1 MAILCKYALTKLK
14 EKPIIYLSGGSMS
27 NLNLKVGQVVDRISG
42 YLGDCSQKAISSLIA
57 VSETALS
64 QARGRSLEEA
74 TEHKVGKRLMS
85 LLYVVET
92 LARDETLNST
102 AIFKVLVTP
111 CYPQDDGSYLD
122 VASAIQIGTHPN
134 ERLTQIADV
143 TLKHFRSRYEAEK
156 WPIENGLYNQV
167 TSERVARSS

>member
-1 MAILCKYALTKLK
+1 VEANL
-14 EKPIIYLSGGSMS
+14 S

-42 YLGDCSQKAISSLIA
+42 YLGNCSQKAISSLIA

-64 QARGRSLEEA
+64 QARARSLEEA

-92 LARDETLNST
+92 LAKDETLNPT

-111 CYPQDDGSYLD
+111 CYPQEDGTYLD
-122 VASAIQIGTHPN
+122 VASAIQLGTHPN
-134 ERLTQIADV
+134 ERLTQIADI
-143 TLKHFRSRYEAEK
+143 TLKHFRSRYETEK
-156 WPIENGLYNQV
+156 WPLDDGLYNQAV
-167 TSERVARSS
+167 GERISRSS